1 MKKFNLEKDVRKK
14 SSKGITLIALVIT
27 IIVLLILAGV
37 AISTLT
43 GNNGLLEKTQYAAEQ
58 MEVAKFK
65 DEAGLAYMEL
75 YSQNAQNQN
84 YVVSEDD
91 WVSLLQSNYGYTIRQ
106 SEGDNCV
113 ELNGMYYPISLSGSN
128 IIVGEGTQDVEI
140 TPGGGGLGNIV
151 MSSNL
156 GDDVTSSMYGY
167 KVSNYSANGVTDWSL
182 FYKDNSGVYIISD
195 DYISEDLSS
204 YWANADGLV
213 ADMNDS
219 TKWTSY
225 VDSGVSGALAYGGPT
240 KAMLEN
246 SYKAKHGNDYNLT
259 SSPKDPL
266 YVIESTTRHYG
277 YCLATVDDGSVGQ
290 TTIKRNTKIAQRVDS
305 NIISDIGI
313 ESNIFLGIKDPGTDD
328 YAKMYYCWSNGQV
341 DSGPIEEPS
350 WGTQEMRSS
359 YPG

>member
-1 MKKFNLEKDVRKK
+1 MNERLRKK
-14 SSKGITLIALVIT
+14 DGITLIALVIT

-43 GNNGLLEKTQYAAEQ
+43 GDNGLLEKTQYSAEQ
-58 MEVAKFK
+58 MKVAKFK

-91 WVSLLQSNYGYTIRQ
+91 WVSLLHNNYGYNIGI
-106 SEGDNCV
+106 SEEDYYV

-128 IIVGEGTQDVEI
+128 IIVGEGTQDVET
-140 TPGGGGLGNIV
+140 TPVGGGSGNIV

-195 DYISEDLSS
+195 DYISEDDSA
-204 YWANADGLV
+204 YENDGAAL
-213 ADMNDS
+213 ATDMNDS
-219 TKWTSY
+219 TKWTNY
-225 VDSGVSGALAYGGPT
+225 VDPDVSGALAYGGPT

-266 YVIESTTRHYG
+266 YVIESTTTHRAY
-277 YCLATVDDGSVGQ
+277 YLADEYTQATTKETVNNNRKVAKNLNP
-290 TTIKRNTKIAQRVDS
+290 TVC
-305 NIISDIGI
+305 SDIGI
-313 ESNIFLGIKDPGTDD
+313 EKSFLLGIEAPRTGLETFIYAVMFSGNVKGVIPEFLDYDGQNNRFPLPG
-328 YAKMYYCWSNGQV
+328 
-341 DSGPIEEPS
+341 
-350 WGTQEMRSS
+350 
-359 YPG
+359 

>member
-1 MKKFNLEKDVRKK
+1 MNKLKEK
-14 SSKGITLIALVIT
+14 KGITLIALVVT

-43 GNNGLLEKTQYAAEQ
+43 GNNGLLEKAQYAAEQ

-91 WVSLLQSNYGYTIRQ
+91 WVSLLQSNYGYTIGQ
-106 SEGDNCV
+106 SGGDNYV

-128 IIVGEGTQDVEI
+128 IIVGEGTQD
-140 TPGGGGLGNIV
+140 GGGLGNIV

-195 DYISEDLSS
+195 DYIPTDLSE
-204 YWANADGLV
+204 YGEAGKNLAD
-213 ADMNDS
+213 DMNDS

-225 VDSGVSGALAYGGPT
+225 VDSGISGAVAYGGPT
-240 KAMLEN
+240 KTMLEN

-266 YVIESTTRHYG
+266 YVIESTTTHDG
-277 YCLATVDDGSVGQ
+277 YYLAEYYEVGKNEE
-290 TTIKRNTKIAQRVDS
+290 TIINDRKIAKNIDS

-313 ESNIFLGIKDPGTDD
+313 EKSIILAVGGPGRPGGYSLIYVTRSTGVVEGVIGNDMD
-328 YAKMYYCWSNGQV
+328 WSSTNL
-341 DSGPIEEPS
+341 
-350 WGTQEMRSS
+350 RSS
-359 YPG
+359 LPG

>member
-91 WVSLLQSNYGYTIRQ
+91 WVSLLQSNYGYTIR
-106 SEGDNCV
+106 DNYV

-128 IIVGEGTQDVEI
+128 IIVGEGTQDVE
-140 TPGGGGLGNIV
+140 GGGGLGNIV

-182 FYKDNSGVYIISD
+182 FYKDNNGVYIISD
-195 DYISEDLSS
+195 DYISEDDSA
-204 YWANADGLV
+204 YENDGAAL
-213 ADMNDS
+213 ATDMNDS
-219 TKWTSY
+219 TKWTNY
-225 VDSGVSGALAYGGPT
+225 VDPDVSGALAYGGPT

-266 YVIESTTRHYG
+266 YVIESTTTHHAY
-277 YCLATVDDGSVGQ
+277 YLADEYTQATTKETVNDNRKVAKSLNPTVC
-290 TTIKRNTKIAQRVDS
+290 
-305 NIISDIGI
+305 SDIGI
-313 ESNIFLGIKDPGTDD
+313 EKSFLLGVDAPRYGLETFIYAVMFSGNVQGVIPEFTDYDGIDNRFPLPG
-328 YAKMYYCWSNGQV
+328 
-341 DSGPIEEPS
+341 
-350 WGTQEMRSS
+350 
-359 YPG
+359 